1 MVNKRYYKNSRGIT
15 LIALVVTIIVLLILA
30 GTTYTLVIGNEGIFD
45 KAKNATEK
53 YENSAR
59 NEQKDMNSMANLI
72 DQYIFE

>member
-45 KAKNATEK
+45 KAKNATDK
-53 YENSAR
+53 YENSAV
-59 NEQKDMNSMANLI
+59 NEQKDLNSMANLI

>member
-30 GTTYTLVIGNEGIFD
+30 GTTYTLVIGNDGIFN

>member
-45 KAKNATEK
+45 KAKDATEK
-53 YENSAR
+53 YENSAV
-59 NEQKDMNSMANLI
+59 NEQKDLNSMANLI
-72 DQYIFE
+72 DQYMFE

>member
-1 MVNKRYYKNSRGIT
+1 MVNKRYYTNSKGIT